1 MVTFPHCL
9 KHATSRSIAL
19 AGTGFSAL
27 TSGISA
33 GTCFYIATQGTSY
46 LNPPLKAGT
55 DSQTPILTKPK
66 DIWGTASDTMT
77 IKFITLKPGIIS
89 VILASLFPTHS
100 QGE

>member
-9 KHATSRSIAL
+9 KHVTSRSIAL
-19 AGTGFSAL
+19 AGTAL
-27 TSGISA
+27 TSGVSA

-55 DSQTPILTKPK
+55 DSQTPILTKTK
-66 DIWGTASDTMT
+66 DIWGTASDTMA